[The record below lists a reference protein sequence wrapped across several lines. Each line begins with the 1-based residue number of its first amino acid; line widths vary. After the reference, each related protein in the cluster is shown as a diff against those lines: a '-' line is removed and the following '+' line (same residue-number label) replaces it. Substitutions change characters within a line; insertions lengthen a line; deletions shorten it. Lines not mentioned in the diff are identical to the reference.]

1 MDNRGG
7 ELIVVG
13 CGTVVPEPDRGSSA
27 YFVSLDGSQVMF
39 DCGPGAVQ
47 GLTRLGLPWA
57 AISDLVITHFH
68 TDHVGALPG
77 LFFAL
82 KHGLQYP
89 REERL
94 TVWGPR
100 GTVSFFECM
109 AAAFGDFI
117 IHPNFAM
124 EIHELEP
131 DGEGVL
137 SGGARL
143 RAHKTP
149 HTKESL
155 AYRLDGEAGS
165 FGYTGD
171 SGPTDALGPFMS
183 KVDVLLCECSLRDEE
198 MNYSHLS
205 PTSVATIANAAHPG
219 KLILTHMYPH
229 LRLGVDVVSLVAA
242 AGYDG
247 YVELAE
253 EGFRAMLTNT
263 NPA

>member
-1 MDNRGG
+1 MDDRGG

-13 CGTVVPEPDRGSSA
+13 CGTVVPEPDRGASA
-27 YFVSLDGSQVMF
+27 YFVSLGGSQVMF

-47 GLTRLGLPWA
+47 GLTRLGLPWGC
-57 AISDLVITHFH
+57 ISDLVITHFH
-68 TDHVGALPG
+68 PDHVGALPG

-82 KHGLQYP
+82 KHGLKHP
-89 REERL
+89 REEPL
-94 TVWGPR
+94 TIWGPK
-100 GTVSFFECM
+100 GTVSFFRRM
-109 AAAFGDFI
+109 SAAFGDFI
-117 IHPNFAM
+117 IRPDFAM

-131 DGEGVL
+131 AGEGVL

-155 AYRLDGEAGS
+155 AYRLDSEDGT

-171 SGPTDALGPFMS
+171 SGPTDTLGPFMS

-198 MNYSHLS
+198 MNCNHLS
-205 PTSVATIANAAHPG
+205 PTSVAAIANAAQPG
-219 KLILTHMYPH
+219 KLILTHVYPH
-229 LRLGVDVVSLVAA
+229 LRLGADVVSLVAA

-253 EGFRAMLTNT
+253 EGLRATLTNT
-263 NPA
+263 